1 MDFSLIV
8 GAGIA
13 LAILEIG
20 VCFVVGKL
28 KQSANA
34 KRNIDTNQ
42 FNS

>member
-8 GAGIA
+8 AAGIA

-28 KQSANA
+28 KQGANA
-34 KRNIDTNQ
+34 KRNVDTDQ
-42 FNS
+42 VSS